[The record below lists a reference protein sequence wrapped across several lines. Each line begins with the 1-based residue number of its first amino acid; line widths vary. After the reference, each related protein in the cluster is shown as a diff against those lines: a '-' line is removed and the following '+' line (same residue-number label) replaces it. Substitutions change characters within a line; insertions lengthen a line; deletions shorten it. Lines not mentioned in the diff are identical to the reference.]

1 MFFSGC
7 IYGRIKIMVTKSSE
21 FIWTGATT
29 DITIR
34 WKLLYGW
41 IPPSENPEVQKK
53 WAEVRT
59 LSIKGI
65 ESLKDFNKIKVKE
78 NT

>member
-1 MFFSGC
+1 
-7 IYGRIKIMVTKSSE
+7 MVTKSSE

-41 IPPSENPEVQKK
+41 IPPSENPEIQKK

>member
-1 MFFSGC
+1 MFFSGGL
-7 IYGRIKIMVTKSSE
+7 YGRIAMATKSSE
-21 FIWTGATT
+21 FIWTGAST

-41 IPPSENPEVQKK
+41 IPPSENPEIQKK